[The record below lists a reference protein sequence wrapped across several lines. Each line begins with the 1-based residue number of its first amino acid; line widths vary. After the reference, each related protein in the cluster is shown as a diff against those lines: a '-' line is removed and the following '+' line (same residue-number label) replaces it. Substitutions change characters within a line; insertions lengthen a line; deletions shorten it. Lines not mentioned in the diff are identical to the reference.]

1 MGFNEL
7 NINKNKIIDLIE
19 DNITLGVKIHY
30 II

>member
-19 DNITLGVKIHY
+19 DNITLRVKIHY
-30 II
+30 IT